1 MLRDFGQFSVFFF
14 GVVFLDFRN
23 LRETE
28 TVSNSKQLG
37 AIYEKRGCVIF
48 AKNDDFLFFQAA
60 GFCTFFSRSISFF
73 RWSRFLR
80 ARARPGPYLFFSGG
94 SRPVFAILTLS
105 AS

>member
-48 AKNDDFLFFQAA
+48 AKNHYFLFFS
-60 GFCTFFSRSISFF
+60 GGWILYIFFRSTSFF

-94 SRPVFAILTLS
+94 SRPVFPILTLS

>member
-1 MLRDFGQFSVFFF
+1 MLRFSGLFSFFFF

-23 LRETE
+23 LQETE

-48 AKNDDFLFFQAA
+48 AKNNYFLFFQAA
-60 GFCTFFSRSISFF
+60 EFCTFFSRSISFF

-80 ARARPGPYLFFSGG
+80 ARARPGPYLFFFWGQ
-94 SRPVFAILTLS
+94 
-105 AS
+105 